1 MQRNYLPVQSYR
13 SMVPKKCHKNE
24 KGCLKTII
32 KQKKVPESSGK
43 LEGVPKKYCMMVK
56 VTENPFKTE
65 ICGLKNG
72 KLEKVAEGLA

>member
-32 KQKKVPESSGK
+32 KQRKVPENFGK
-43 LEGVPKKYCMMVK
+43 WEGGSRKILY
-56 VTENPFKTE
+56 
-65 ICGLKNG
+65 GG
-72 KLEKVAEGLA
+72 KGY